1 MAPVTGSPDPAA
13 PAMMLPPL
21 KSYLSH
27 VLKIILGVRVLE
39 LKATGESKGVGGR
52 NQLTLGC
59 QNVIRNTVMILKA
72 TGPPRTVRRELPSP
86 GSEPR
91 CRGTRAVGTTPGS
104 TGWSSNVLNSRN
116 MDWKHCSCGS

>member
-1 MAPVTGSPDPAA
+1 MAPVIGLQDPAA

-39 LKATGESKGVGGR
+39 LKATGESKGVG
-52 NQLTLGC
+52 LGC

-72 TGPPRTVRRELPSP
+72 TGPPRTVRRELLSP

-91 CRGTRAVGTTPGS
+91 CRGTRAAVTTPGS

-116 MDWKHCSCGS
+116 MDMKH

>member
-1 MAPVTGSPDPAA
+1 MAPVIGLPDPDA
-13 PAMMLPPL
+13 PAMMLPPA
-21 KSYLSH
+21 KSDLNI
-27 VLKIILGVRVLE
+27 VVILNIAKITA

-59 QNVIRNTVMILKA
+59 QNVNRNTVMISKA

-91 CRGTRAVGTTPGS
+91 CRGTRAGVTTPGS
-104 TGWSSNVLNSRN
+104 TGWSSNVLNSKN